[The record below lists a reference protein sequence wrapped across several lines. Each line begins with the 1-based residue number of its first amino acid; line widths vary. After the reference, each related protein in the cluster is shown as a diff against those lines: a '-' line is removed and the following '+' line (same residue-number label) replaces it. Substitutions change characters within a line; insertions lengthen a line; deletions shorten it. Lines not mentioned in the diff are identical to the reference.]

1 MSPAPAVRVLIA
13 DGQRL
18 FRAALRELLESEREF
33 RVAGEARDG
42 AEAVALTRQLA
53 PDVLLLDLA
62 MPRVPGLEA
71 LRQLEALTHSSRI
84 IVLAAHIET
93 NQVAEALRSGASG
106 IIMKNSSIGQLFEGI
121 RTVLAGEY
129 WIGKRVSNPVALPR
143 TSWQAGSPKGEA
155 HSDKGSGAFGLTP
168 RELQVV
174 RAVVSGYGNREI
186 AARLAISQNTA
197 KHHLSNIF
205 DKLGVSNRLEL
216 ALFACN
222 HRIGEDVSA
231 AASTAVA

>member
-13 DGQRL
+13 DGQRM
-18 FRAALRELLESEREF
+18 FRAALRELLESERDF
-33 RVAGEARDG
+33 RVAGEAADG
-42 AEAVALTRQLA
+42 AEAVAMTRQLA

-93 NQVAEALRSGASG
+93 DQVAEALRSGASG

-121 RTVLAGEY
+121 RTVLAGGY
-129 WIGKRVSNPVALPR
+129 WVGKPVSNPAALLR
-143 TSWQAGSPKGEA
+143 TSRQVDAP
-155 HSDKGSGAFGLTP
+155 AFALTP
-168 RELQVV
+168 RELEVI

>member
-13 DGQRL
+13 DGQRM
-18 FRAALRELLESEREF
+18 FRAALRELLESERDF
-33 RVAGEARDG
+33 RVAGEAADG
-42 AEAVALTRQLA
+42 AEAVAMTRQLA

-93 NQVAEALRSGASG
+93 DQVAEALRSGASG

-129 WIGKRVSNPVALPR
+129 WVGKRVSNPVALLRKSRHMDAP
-143 TSWQAGSPKGEA
+143 
-155 HSDKGSGAFGLTP
+155 AFRLTR